1 MIKPALIFIY
11 NHCHPENIDSLERMH
26 GKRFNDIYHLISF
39 YEGQK
44 RKNVIPVY
52 DNPYYFHSFIPQGLN
67 EYYKEEY
74 SHYIFVADDYLLNP
88 RINAENFLEWFGL
101 SSQAQDSCFFPET
114 FGNIGS
120 ACRGTKVKPWA
131 YNYSPQIPGLNS
143 QKELPSF
150 KEALSRFEELG
161 LDTTFFKESSSDA
174 LTSFYYD
181 KENYFYLYDTY
192 HKMLQHTN
200 LSTKGKKTL
209 GIPYFIYINPLWM
222 FRIIRNMLKPYTMSY
237 PLVRGFSDIFIIP
250 ANQIKLFAKYCG
262 IFAAANLFVDI
273 SIPTAMILLG
283 CPIVNGNT
291 SVFSIFKENISHNH
305 TNVLWRDSNITKFK
319 LDYNHKLN
327 DLFADFRSS
336 NTLGFHPIKLSQWDV
351 DLSEDTLKL
360 LGY

>member
-1 MIKPALIFIY
+1 MINPALIFLY
-11 NHCHPENIDSLERMH
+11 NHCHPENIDPLERIH
-26 GKRFNDIYHLISF
+26 GKRFKDIYHLMPF
-39 YEGQK
+39 YEGYK

-52 DNPYYFHSFIPQGLN
+52 DHSYYFHSFIPQGLN

-101 SSQAQDSCFFPET
+101 SSQAQDGCFFPDG
-114 FGNIGS
+114 FGNIGR
-120 ACRGTKVKPWA
+120 AYWGKKIIPWA
-131 YNYSPQIPGLNS
+131 YNYNPQVPGLNS

-161 LDTTFFKESSSDA
+161 LDTTFFKESSGDFLA
-174 LTSFYYD
+174 SFYYD
-181 KENYFYLYDTY
+181 EKDYFYPYDTY

-200 LSTKGKKTL
+200 LSTKGKKIL
-209 GIPYFIYINPLWM
+209 GVPYFIYINPLWI
-222 FRIIRNMLKPYTMSY
+222 FRIIRNKFKPYTMSY
-237 PLVRGFSDIFIIP
+237 PLSAGFSDVFIIP
-250 ANQIKLFAKYCG
+250 ANQIKIFAKYCG

-273 SIPTAMILLG
+273 SIPTAMVLLG
-283 CPIVNGNT
+283 CPIVNGNM
-291 SVFSIFKENISHNH
+291 SEFSIFKENISHNH
-305 TNVLWRDSNITKFK
+305 TNVLWGDSEITKFN

-336 NTLGFHPIKLSQWDV
+336 NTLGFHPIKLSKWDV